1 VPRLAGVVAR
11 TLWRAVSR
19 RIGRKVD
26 VPVDAR
32 EGRRALHRLAR
43 ARRVLDALKL
53 DKANK
58 FAVAIVARPARLV
71 ADKAAEVALEDA
83 VGDVGRKLGKEER
96 LGWLCTAHGMKARG
110 VLQECLPDSAFFAI
124 LCRRPETENRTR
136 GKKGEIQ
143 REETARK

>member
-1 VPRLAGVVAR
+1 MRHAHDGRPSHGVMPRLAGVVAR

-53 DKANK
+53 DKANQ

-83 VGDVGRKLGKEER
+83 VRDVGRKLGKEER
-96 LGWLCTAHGMKARG
+96 LGWLCTAHGA
-110 VLQECLPDSAFFAI
+110 P
-124 LCRRPETENRTR
+124 
-136 GKKGEIQ
+136 
-143 REETARK
+143 